1 MKVFFSGL
9 IFGLKKDL
17 QSFFLQ
23 FFFQKEFLRKQ
34 GQDLARQ
41 DARQDFADDLIFARN
56 FVTACLA
63 AGAPGASQH
72 LAARDCMLDIMMLG
86 TVDEEERNEEHDEQ
100 LSLLLL
106 LLLSLSSSELVMEW

>member
-1 MKVFFSGL
+1 M
-9 IFGLKKDL
+9 
-17 QSFFLQ
+17 
-23 FFFQKEFLRKQ
+23 
-34 GQDLARQ
+34 
-41 DARQDFADDLIFARN
+41 IFARK

-72 LAARDCMLDIMMLG
+72 LAARDCMLDIMILG

-100 LSLLLL
+100 LSLSL

>member
-1 MKVFFSGL
+1 
-9 IFGLKKDL
+9 L
-17 QSFFLQ
+17 QSFLLH

-41 DARQDFADDLIFARN
+41 DARQDFADDLIFARK

-63 AGAPGASQH
+63 AGAGASRH

-86 TVDEEERNEEHDEQ
+86 TVDEEERKEEHDEQ
-100 LSLLLL
+100 LSLSLFLS
-106 LLLSLSSSELVMEW
+106 LSLSSSELVMEW